1 MACVCE
7 SVCLASVISVC
18 RVFAVIPS
26 CHIALILIADL
37 LTQPQ
42 KLKMHTRMCVWVSVG
57 GMTKVHFGTELSGEK
72 NHIRL
77 LPTGNVT
84 KDL

>member
-42 KLKMHTRMCVWVSVG
+42 KLKMHTRMRVCVG

-84 KDL
+84 EDL